1 MNFKENN
8 MTHRKFLRQTIGL
21 GLILLFMLGCSLL
34 ATPTQL
40 PPTLTP
46 VPPTAIP
53 LDTPTP
59 TSAPESTPFS
69 SGSID
74 IPQTY
79 IVDLDQGVVVD
90 NSHQDQG
97 DFWFEAATPTDRY
110 ITPWNGTQIAL
121 VGTHAPGLSGCQSA
135 SYSSNKIAIAELPVG
150 TYVCVQTNEGR
161 YSQVRIDAP
170 VGPSPGT
177 LSISYTTW

>member
-1 MNFKENN
+1 
-8 MTHRKFLRQTIGL
+8 MTHRKLSQQIISIGVVFIFL
-21 GLILLFMLGCSLL
+21 LGCSVL
-34 ATPTQL
+34 AIPTQI

-46 VPPTAIP
+46 IPPTATP

-59 TSAPESTPFS
+59 TSLPESTRHV
-69 SGSID
+69 SGSLD

-90 NSHQDQG
+90 NAHQDQG
-97 DFWFEAATPTDRY
+97 DFWFEAATPTERY

-121 VGTHAPGLSGCQSA
+121 VGTLTPGLSGCQSA
-135 SYSSNKIAIAELPVG
+135 SYSSNKIPIADLPVG

-161 YSQVRIDAP
+161 YSQVRIEAP

>member
-1 MNFKENN
+1 
-8 MTHRKFLRQTIGL
+8 LQQTISIGL
-21 GLILLFMLGCSLL
+21 VFIFLVGCGMF
-34 ATPTQL
+34 ATPTL
-40 PPTLTP
+40 TPPTLTP
-46 VPPTAIP
+46 IPPTATLP
-53 LDTPTP
+53 DTPTP
-59 TSAPESTPFS
+59 SSTLEPVIYS
-69 SGSID
+69 SGTLD

-97 DFWFEAATPTDRY
+97 DFWFEAATFTERY
-110 ITPWNGTQIAL
+110 MTPWNGTQIAL
-121 VGTHAPGLSGCQSA
+121 LGTHEPGLSGCQA
-135 SYSSNKIAIAELPVG
+135 ANYSSNKIAIADLPAG